1 MQTSVLPI
9 TTCNA
14 IDKRIRKF
22 IWGSSETERKTHLVS
37 WDRICQPK
45 ENGGLGLKSARV
57 LNRAYMT
64 KLAFLFFQNKEPLWI
79 RILQTKYFKETNEG
93 LAPRHTSS
101 QSALWRGLVAEWNT
115 MLKGSRAAV
124 RNGRDT
130 SFWSSSWIDKGVK
143 LLNFASREL
152 SETELV
158 ESVADFGNPD
168 GSWNS
173 PKIQAVLSVEGVEL
187 VVGMHAPVAD
197 SGDDEW
203 AWGCGKDG
211 KFTIKSAYALLC
223 EDEHLNSD
231 ALWKTIWGWK
241 GPNRIRHFLWLAGL
255 DKLLTNEQR
264 CRRKHAADPLCPL
277 CLTQIETSLHML
289 RDCVFAKEVWNQVGG
304 FDTNDSLWS
313 STREGWM
320 LNLLLSDRN
329 LEFGVICWSLWKS
342 RNARIFSNDHSSA
355 AAVAFKALAW
365 TRTVAVAGIRDAR
378 TQNGRDSREQVEIAW
393 DPGPPGWTTVNTDG
407 AVNQSS
413 GKAAAGGL
421 ARNSSGQ
428 CLGAFAMYIGYCSI
442 TRAELRGAI
451 QGLRL
456 AWEIGVRRVVLQVD
470 SMTVVQLLDSPGDPM
485 HQHAMEVRDIRELI
499 SRDWEVRVRH
509 VYREANHAADHLA
522 STGFTYPLGIHS
534 ISPSDVNLVYF
545 LRYDCF
551 GISES
556 RSILLSN

>member
-1 MQTSVLPI
+1 
-9 TTCNA
+9 
-14 IDKRIRKF
+14 
-22 IWGSSETERKTHLVS
+22 
-37 WDRICQPK
+37 
-45 ENGGLGLKSARV
+45 
-57 LNRAYMT
+57 
-64 KLAFLFFQNKEPLWI
+64 
-79 RILQTKYFKETNEG
+79 
-93 LAPRHTSS
+93 
-101 QSALWRGLVAEWNT
+101 
-115 MLKGSRAAV
+115 
-124 RNGRDT
+124 
-130 SFWSSSWIDKGVK
+130 
-143 LLNFASREL
+143 
-152 SETELV
+152 
-158 ESVADFGNPD
+158 
-168 GSWNS
+168 
-173 PKIQAVLSVEGVEL
+173 
-187 VVGMHAPVAD
+187 MHAPVAD

-289 RDCVFAKEVWNQVGG
+289 RDCVFAKEVWNQ
-304 FDTNDSLWS
+304 
-313 STREGWM
+313 
-320 LNLLLSDRN
+320 
-329 LEFGVICWSLWKS
+329 
-342 RNARIFSNDHSSA
+342 
-355 AAVAFKALAW
+355 FKALAW